1 MATRSPPST
10 FASRAQWWSV
20 GHHLKEDQATWS
32 VEFWRLSQAFLL
44 FALYLP
50 KHHILN
56 DDDFNLRPAT
66 LIF

>member
-1 MATRSPPST
+1 MATRSPPT
-10 FASRAQWWSV
+10 FAPRAQLWSAS
-20 GHHLKEDQATWS
+20 HHLKEDQATWS
-32 VEFWRLSQAFLL
+32 VELWQLSQTFLL

-56 DDDFNLRPAT
+56 DDFNLRPAT